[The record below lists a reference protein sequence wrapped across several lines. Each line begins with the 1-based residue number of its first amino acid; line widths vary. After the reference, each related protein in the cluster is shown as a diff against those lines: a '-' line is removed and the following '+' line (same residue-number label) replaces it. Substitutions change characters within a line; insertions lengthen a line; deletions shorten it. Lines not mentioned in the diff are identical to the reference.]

1 MTRDIQASILR
12 ACARFLT
19 KRLEPVELRLKG
31 LEDRGQIIHKGMDG
45 SHGRDGKDGAPGLRG
60 EMGER
65 GEKGLDGV
73 DGKPGPMGERGPA
86 GEKGEKGER
95 GADGAPGARGDVGP
109 RGEKG
114 IDGTPGPE
122 GRPGVDGK
130 DGSPGLHGKDGRDGI
145 DGKDGA
151 PGLHGKDGSNGL
163 NGKDADEDAI
173 VRRVLASVDAM
184 VQKAISAMPVPR
196 DGRDGLPGV
205 PGLPGEKGIDGRN
218 GTDGLHGSD
227 GLSLEDFDAF
237 MKDDGRTLV
246 IKLCRGEL
254 VREKELRLDVPIY
267 RGVFEREKAYQKGDT
282 VTYGGSCW
290 QAMSDDPVPPGD
302 GKGWRLMVKRG
313 ADAK

>member
-1 MTRDIQASILR
+1 MKRDVQAAILR

-45 SHGRDGKDGAPGLRG
+45 SHGRDGKDGAAGLRG

-65 GEKGLDGV
+65 GEKGLDGAN
-73 DGKPGPMGERGPA
+73 GAPGPMGERGPA
-86 GEKGEKGER
+86 GEKGEAGER
-95 GADGAPGARGDVGP
+95 GADGAPGP
-109 RGEKG
+109 QGEKG
-114 IDGTPGPE
+114 ADGIN
-122 GRPGVDGK
+122 GR
-130 DGSPGLHGKDGRDGI
+130 DGSSGLNGKDGRDGI

-151 PGLHGKDGSNGL
+151 PGLHGKDGSDGL

-173 VRRVLASVDAM
+173 TRRVLASVDAM

-205 PGLPGEKGIDGRN
+205 PGLPGEKGADAINGRDGA
-218 GTDGLHGSD
+218 D

-246 IKLCRGEL
+246 IKLVRGEL
-254 VREKELRLDVPIY
+254 VREKEIRLDVPIY

-290 QAMSDDPVPPGD
+290 QALSDDPVPPGD

-313 ADAK
+313 NDAK

>member
-1 MTRDIQASILR
+1 MKRDVQAAILR

-65 GEKGLDGV
+65 GEKGLDGAN
-73 DGKPGPMGERGPA
+73 GAPGPMGERGPA
-86 GEKGEKGER
+86 GEKGEAGER
-95 GADGAPGARGDVGP
+95 GADGAPGP
-109 RGEKG
+109 QGEKG
-114 IDGTPGPE
+114 ADGIN
-122 GRPGVDGK
+122 GR
-130 DGSPGLHGKDGRDGI
+130 DGSSGLNGKDGRDGI

-151 PGLHGKDGSNGL
+151 PGLHGKDGADGL

-173 VRRVLASVDAM
+173 TRRVLASVDAM

-205 PGLPGEKGIDGRN
+205 PGLPGEKGIDGAN
-218 GTDGLHGSD
+218 GLHGSD
-227 GLSLEDFDAF
+227 GLSLDDFDAF

-246 IKLCRGEL
+246 IKLVRGEL
-254 VREKELRLDVPIY
+254 VREKEIRLDVPIY

-290 QAMSDDPVPPGD
+290 QALSDDPVPPGD

>member
-1 MTRDIQASILR
+1 MTRDIQVSILR

-31 LEDRGQIIHKGMDG
+31 LEDRGQIVHKGMDG
-45 SHGRDGKDGAPGLRG
+45 SHGRDGKDGAAGLRG

-65 GEKGLDGV
+65 GEKGLDGAN
-73 DGKPGPMGERGPA
+73 GAPGPMGERGPA
-86 GEKGEKGER
+86 GEKGEVGER
-95 GADGAPGARGDVGP
+95 GADGAPGP
-109 RGEKG
+109 QGEKG
-114 IDGTPGPE
+114 ADGIN
-122 GRPGVDGK
+122 GR
-130 DGSPGLHGKDGRDGI
+130 DGSSGLNGKDGRDGI

-151 PGLHGKDGSNGL
+151 PGLHGKDGADGL

-173 VRRVLASVDAM
+173 TRRVLASVDAM

-205 PGLPGEKGIDGRN
+205 PGLPGEKGIDGAN
-218 GTDGLHGSD
+218 GLHGSD
-227 GLSLEDFDAF
+227 GLSLDDFDAF

-246 IKLCRGEL
+246 IKLVRGEL
-254 VREKELRLDVPIY
+254 VREKEIRLDVPIY

-290 QAMSDDPVPPGD
+290 QALSDDPVPPGD